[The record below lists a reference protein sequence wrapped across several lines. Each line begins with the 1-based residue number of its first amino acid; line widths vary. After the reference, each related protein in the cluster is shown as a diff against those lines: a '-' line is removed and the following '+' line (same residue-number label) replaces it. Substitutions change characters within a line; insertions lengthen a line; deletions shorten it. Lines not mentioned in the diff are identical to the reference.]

1 MKTNEGT
8 DLINLDDPLIH
19 GYLLRLIGEDG
30 ITLIREMP
38 EGEVTDEEIC
48 NALNPLRTISK
59 EADDRVKKMKAEIK
73 AAKEKGEETKK
84 LEKDLIAAEKEAEAA
99 NANAAGEKEITL
111 NTVRKILFILY
122 ENKFTVC
129 HRERDANSGWLTFR
143 WQINM
148 DGIYHQIEREKK
160 KLYRNLVK
168 RKEYEDN
175 NIFYVCPQN
184 CLRLVFDEAT
194 ETEFLCPLC
203 GEDLVFQ
210 DNEPFKLLLDRR
222 IEEFEEV
229 K

>member
-1 MKTNEGT
+1 M
-8 DLINLDDPLIH
+8 INLDDPLIH

-30 ITLIREMP
+30 ITLIQKMP
-38 EGEVTDEEIC
+38 PNDVTDEEIC
-48 NALNPLRTISK
+48 NVLNPLKTISR
-59 EADDRVKKMKAEIK
+59 EAEDKVKKLKAEIK
-73 AAKEKGEETKK
+73 TAKEKGEETKK
-84 LEKDLIAAEKEAEAA
+84 LEKELTAAEKEAEKAKE
-99 NANAAGEKEITL
+99 NAVGEREITL

-122 ENKFTVC
+122 ENKFTIC

-143 WQINM
+143 WQIKM
-148 DGIYHQIEREKK
+148 GGIYHQIEREKK
-160 KLYRNLVK
+160 KLHRNLMK
-168 RKEYEDN
+168 RKDYEDN

-203 GEDLVFQ
+203 GEDLFFQ
-210 DNEPFKLLLDRR
+210 DNELFKQLLDKR